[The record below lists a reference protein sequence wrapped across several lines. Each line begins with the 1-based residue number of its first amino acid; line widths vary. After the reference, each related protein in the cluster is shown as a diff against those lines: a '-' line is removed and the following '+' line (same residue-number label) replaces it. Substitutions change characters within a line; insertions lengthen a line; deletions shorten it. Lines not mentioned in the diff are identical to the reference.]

1 MDLIVPFFFL
11 IFNDFFL
18 IFQPKEILRVNFRI
32 LKTFVAAMK
41 YLMKQ
46 LKRLQGAEGLVT
58 NELRSMKNHTK
69 ALINHLQKIVK
80 IIVSVFLYFRGMLHH
95 TYILFLKL
103 RGSYIST
110 GILNLFYCN

>member
-1 MDLIVPFFFL
+1 MI
-11 IFNDFFL
+11 FL

-32 LKTFVAAMK
+32 LKTFMAAMK
-41 YLMKQ
+41 YFMKQ
-46 LKRLQGAEGLVT
+46 LKRVKGAERLVT

-95 TYILFLKL
+95 TYIFFLKQK
-103 RGSYIST
+103 GSYIST

>member
-1 MDLIVPFFFL
+1 
-11 IFNDFFL
+11 
-18 IFQPKEILRVNFRI
+18 
-32 LKTFVAAMK
+32 MK

-80 IIVSVFLYFRGMLHH
+80 IIVSVFFV
-95 TYILFLKL
+95 FPWNAP
-103 RGSYIST
+103 SYIHPLSQT
-110 GILNLFYCN
+110 KG